1 MLYTIAVAW
10 RQQRRETSV
19 GTALAFSLYWW
30 WVYCVV
36 QQYERRNNPSMTR
49 VPIHTIYEQ

>member
-49 VPIHTIYEQ
+49 VPIHTIYGQ